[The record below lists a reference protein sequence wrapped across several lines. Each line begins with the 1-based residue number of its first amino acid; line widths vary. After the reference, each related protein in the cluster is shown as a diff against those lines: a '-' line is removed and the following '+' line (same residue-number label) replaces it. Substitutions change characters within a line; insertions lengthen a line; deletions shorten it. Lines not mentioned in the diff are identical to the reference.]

1 MEKSKSASEWLR
13 RGAQGCVMEVTDSEL
28 ELFKM
33 GKISKDL
40 QVSAL

>member
-1 MEKSKSASEWLR
+1 
-13 RGAQGCVMEVTDSEL
+13 MEVTDSEL

-40 QVSAL
+40 QVSALYRRGEDGSSSDKAL